1 MTKPNTKIK
10 INIYRNI
17 IKMTIANNKIPKIYT
32 EIKKKKKIKEKKYE

>member
-32 EIKKKKKIKEKKYE
+32 EIKKKKKNQRKKI